1 VQDVGDSGDLVPV
14 VKAAQAGDPLAF
26 EVLVRRFREPL
37 AAYAHALLH
46 DRWLAEDVAQEALL
60 HGWRRLGTLRDPA
73 HFRPWIYA
81 ILEHTALSGWRRRR
95 RRRTVA
101 LAEEDAVA
109 EGIPV
114 AAAAEENDGDDHGD
128 RVRPEIRAVGETL
141 ASLPPI
147 YAEALRLRYVEG
159 LSAADMAEALGVT
172 RNNAKVRLH
181 RARSAFRR
189 DLAMRGVGP

>member
-1 VQDVGDSGDLVPV
+1 

-26 EVLVRRFREPL
+26 EALVRRFREPL
-37 AAYAHALLH
+37 AAYAHALLR

-60 HGWRRLGTLRDPA
+60 HAWRRLGTLRDPS

-81 ILEHTALSGWRRRR
+81 ILEHAALSGWRRRR

-101 LAEEDAVA
+101 LAAEDAVA

-114 AAAAEENDGDDHGD
+114 AAAESAESDGDDDG
-128 RVRPEIRAVGETL
+128 VRPEIRAVGETL

-147 YAEALRLRYVEG
+147 YAEALRLRYVDG
-159 LSAADMAEALGVT
+159 LSAAELAEVLGVT
-172 RNNAKVRLH
+172 KNNAKVRLH

-189 DLAMRGVGP
+189 DLVVRGVDP